1 MKKSML
7 LFFLILSL
15 TSFSRTDYGSWI
27 DTDND
32 CQNTR
37 QEILIRE
44 SIITPILDQKG
55 CKVISGLW
63 EDKYSG
69 KSFTNPKD
77 LDIDHFVPLSEVDR
91 SGGDKWSIEKK
102 HNYSN
107 DLKNKETLIAV
118 SFKQNRSKGD
128 KDISDW
134 LPANKNYH
142 CDYVKRWIIVKQTWN
157 LTIDKKEQSS
167 IDKILNKCE

>member
-1 MKKSML
+1 MKK
-7 LFFLILSL
+7 LILLSLFLTL
-15 TSFSRTDYGSWI
+15 TSFSRNNYGSWI
-27 DTDND
+27 DSDND

-37 QEILIRE
+37 QEVLIRE
-44 SIITPILDQKG
+44 SIITPILDSKG
-55 CKVISGLW
+55 CKVIYGYW
-63 EDKYSG
+63 DDKYSG
-69 KSFTNPKD
+69 KYFTDPKD
-77 LDIDHFVPLSEVDR
+77 LDIDHFVPLSEVEK

-102 HNYSN
+102 HSYSN

-142 CDYVKRWIIVKQTWN
+142 CNYVKRWITVKQIWN
-157 LTIDKKEQSS
+157 LSIDEKEQLS
-167 IDKILNKCE
+167 IDKILKKCK